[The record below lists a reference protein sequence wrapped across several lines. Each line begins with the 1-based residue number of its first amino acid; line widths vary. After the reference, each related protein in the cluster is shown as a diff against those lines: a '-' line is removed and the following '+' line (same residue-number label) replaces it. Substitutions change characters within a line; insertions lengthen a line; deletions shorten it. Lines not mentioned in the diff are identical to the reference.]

1 MAKEQSHLWPG
12 VPLALG
18 SAALFGMSTPAAKL
32 LLATVDPW
40 LTAGLLYLGAGI
52 GLGATQLFR
61 NAVRLAPAEAP
72 LRAGDLPWLAGV
84 VLTGGVL
91 APVLLMFGLAR
102 TGAASASLLLNLE
115 GLATMAIAW
124 IVFREHVDRRLLF
137 GAFCILAG
145 AALLSWQGRGVAMN
159 AGALLVAFACL
170 AWGIDNNLTRKLSSA
185 DPLQIAMIKG
195 AVAGSVNLS
204 LSLAAGA
211 RLPDLFDS
219 VAAGV
224 VGFLGY
230 GVSLVLF
237 VAALRHLGTART
249 GAYFS
254 FAPFVGAVLGIAFLG
269 EPATWTLVA
278 AGGLMAVGLYLHLA
292 ERHRHEHMHEP
303 IEHEH
308 GHIHD
313 EHHQHE
319 HATGEAADERHAH
332 RHSHAPLVHGH
343 PHYPDLH
350 HEHLHR

>member
-1 MAKEQSHLWPG
+1 MAKEQSNLWPG
-12 VPLALG
+12 IALALG

-32 LLATVDPW
+32 LLGTVDPW

-52 GLGATQLFR
+52 GLGATRLLR

-84 VLTGGVL
+84 VLTGGVI

-124 IVFREHVDRRLLF
+124 IVFREHVDRRLLL

-145 AALLSWQGRGVAMN
+145 AVLLSWQGRGVAMN

-211 RLPDLFDS
+211 RLQRCCGRRRLPWLRRQPRPVCRGAPPPRDGADRRLFLVRAIRRRRPGDR
-219 VAAGV
+219 
-224 VGFLGY
+224 
-230 GVSLVLF
+230 VS
-237 VAALRHLGTART
+237 R
-249 GAYFS
+249 
-254 FAPFVGAVLGIAFLG
+254 
-269 EPATWTLVA
+269 
-278 AGGLMAVGLYLHLA
+278 
-292 ERHRHEHMHEP
+292 
-303 IEHEH
+303 
-308 GHIHD
+308 
-313 EHHQHE
+313 
-319 HATGEAADERHAH
+319 
-332 RHSHAPLVHGH
+332 
-343 PHYPDLH
+343 
-350 HEHLHR
+350 